1 MMGYLKHKL
10 DRINPATLANN
21 AKSRLEYTAYGL
33 MAGGALINA
42 IAS

>member
-1 MMGYLKHKL
+1 MMSYLKDKL
-10 DRINPATLANN
+10 NSFNPATLANN